1 MNGDK
6 SHILPSSS
14 SSWINYY
21 QKERREDE
29 GRQKG
34 CKKAAEGTKNSIQG
48 GMVRNRKRTFSS
60 QDDVLVL

>member
-14 SSWINYY
+14 SSWINSVS
-21 QKERREDE
+21 KRENELAE
-29 GRQKG
+29 GI
-34 CKKAAEGTKNSIQG
+34 KKAAEGTKNSIQG

>member
-14 SSWINYY
+14 SSWVNLPT
-21 QKERREDE
+21 KREDKE
-29 GRQKG
+29 LVEG
-34 CKKAAEGTKNSIQG
+34 CKKAVEGTKNSIQG